1 MPERAVSIPGGRHRP
16 GSSGPRNSV
25 DPINLLRV
33 VALYFMVFFTHGLIA
48 DSSLSLSKAGAWFL
62 FQGAAWAGIWTLFVI
77 SGYLMGKG
85 FYSKKYAL
93 GRAGLKTFYLSRLIR
108 IAPPYLF
115 LCLIVGLFVNPAFF
129 ASSPLSLLR
138 VLTFTYNGNPGAVG
152 IGATWYVST
161 IAQLYLL
168 APLVFF
174 LVRSL
179 TKNKAMVAIVVVAAL
194 GIAARFALWRLRAP
208 WYEAIYT
215 PSLTN
220 LDLFVC
226 GMLLG
231 GITLDRRE
239 DSINR
244 RWTGV
249 YKVASVVLLSGL
261 ILGTCYLYFWADLGT
276 AHLLFVYQFVLPT
289 AYLFAVAFYLFAFDY
304 RHTASNERLS
314 LSAACRNPL
323 RTIDGLSAVSYDFY
337 LWHSNVLAAVFAMVG
352 GICSS
357 EPLVAHMVKLAI
369 AGVVALGV
377 AVVMHFLVEGPI
389 FVWRSSLAARS
400 SQLRR

>member
-1 MPERAVSIPGGRHRP
+1 MSERAVAILGERHRP
-16 GSSGPRNSV
+16 GSSGRRNSV
-25 DPINLLRV
+25 DPINLLRA
-33 VALYFMVFFTHGLIA
+33 VAIYFMVFFTHGLIA
-48 DSSLSLSKAGAWFL
+48 DSGLSLSKAGVWFL
-62 FQGAAWAGIWTLFVI
+62 FQGAAWAGVWTLFVI

-93 GRAGLKTFYLSRLIR
+93 GRDGLRTFYLGRLIR

-115 LCLIVGLFVNPAFF
+115 LCLIVGLFVHPEYF
-129 ASSPLSLLR
+129 ASSPLALLR
-138 VLTFTYNGNPGAVG
+138 VLTFTYNGNPGVVG

-168 APLVFF
+168 TPLVFF
-174 LVRSL
+174 LVRGLS
-179 TKNKAMVAIVVVAAL
+179 KNKAVAAIVVVAIL
-194 GIAARFALWRLRAP
+194 GMAVRFVLYKLGASWC
-208 WYEAIYT
+208 EAIYS
-215 PSLTN
+215 PSVTN

-231 GITLDRRE
+231 GITFDRRE
-239 DSINR
+239 DSISR

-249 YKVASVVLLSGL
+249 YKVASTAVLFGL
-261 ILGTCYLYFWADLGT
+261 ILGTCYLYFWANQGK
-276 AHLLFVYQFVLPT
+276 AHFLFVYQLVLPT

-314 LSAACRNPL
+314 LSAARRNPL
-323 RTIDGLSAVSYDFY
+323 RAIDGLSAVSYDFY
-337 LWHSNVLAAVFAMVG
+337 LWHSSVLVTVFPMVG
-352 GICSS
+352 GIFSS
-357 EPLVAHMVKLAI
+357 EPHVAHVVKLAI

-377 AVVMHFLVEGPI
+377 AMVMHFLMEGPI

-400 SQLRR
+400 SQPRR